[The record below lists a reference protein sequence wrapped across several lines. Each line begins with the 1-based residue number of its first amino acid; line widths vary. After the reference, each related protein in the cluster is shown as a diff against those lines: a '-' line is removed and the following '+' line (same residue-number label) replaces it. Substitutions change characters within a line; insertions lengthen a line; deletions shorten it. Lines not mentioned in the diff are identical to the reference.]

1 LPANYLAAYARERVR
16 EGESELGRELVFDY
30 LRLLHMIGDGS
41 LLLTRVG
48 ERAKERESMKAK
60 PVMCGDCLIFL
71 SDCVH
76 SADYLQDL
84 MTSAERLIQLIKERE
99 ELTK

>member
-1 LPANYLAAYARERVR
+1 
-16 EGESELGRELVFDY
+16 
-30 LRLLHMIGDGS
+30 
-41 LLLTRVG
+41 
-48 ERAKERESMKAK
+48 MKAK
-60 PVMCGDCLIFL
+60 SVMCGDCLIFL

-84 MTSAERLIQLIKERE
+84 MTSAERLIQLTKERE